1 MKKTVLLLLVFCGI
15 SVFGYAQN
23 CIDYIIYRVEYQNE
37 STLDTLA
44 CKIMNEDET
53 GYVIDNGLAITT
65 IPKKIVQAAIPCAR
79 EMTANEMYRFKGI
92 DNVTRD
98 YFQNNKTA
106 GSYLRKAGFK
116 TYLSIGLG
124 VAGAG
129 SIALGAT
136 TFKGERSQNYWIVG
150 GSLAAGTS
158 LFFMIL
164 AWNNVYKAGKLL
176 DLNSKAALY
185 LAPAQNGDLGLSVK
199 F

>member
-1 MKKTVLLLLVFCGI
+1 MRKIVLLLLVFCGI
-15 SVFGYAQN
+15 SFFGYAQN
-23 CIDYIIYRVEYQNE
+23 CIDYIIYRVEFQNE
-37 STLDTLA
+37 SKLDTLV
-44 CKIMNEDET
+44 CKIMNEDEN
-53 GYVIDNGLAITT
+53 GYIVDNGLAITT

-79 EMTANEMYRFKGI
+79 EMNAYELYKFKGI

-106 GSYLRKAGFK
+106 GSYLRKAGFN

-124 VAGAG
+124 IVGAG

-136 TFKGERSQNYWIVG
+136 TFKGEPSQNYWIVG

-185 LAPAQNGDLGLSVK
+185 LAPTQSGDLGLSIK